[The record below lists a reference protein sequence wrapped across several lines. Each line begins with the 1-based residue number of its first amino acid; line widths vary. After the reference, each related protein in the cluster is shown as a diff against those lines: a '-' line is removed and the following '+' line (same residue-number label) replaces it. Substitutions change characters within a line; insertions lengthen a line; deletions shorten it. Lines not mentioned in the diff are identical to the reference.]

1 MNNILIIPSFY
12 AHIFSGLLLLITFIL
27 IYLNYKKLIGI
38 EPYRKIVIVLLLSIC
53 IGLHGISHIE
63 LEKYYNY
70 NPLNMRQYD

>member
-12 AHIFSGLLLLITFIL
+12 AHIFSGALLLITFFL
-27 IYLNYKKLIGI
+27 LYKNYTKLAGM
-38 EPYRKIVIVLLLSIC
+38 EPYRIIVLVLLLSIC

-70 NPLNMRQYD
+70 NPLNMKMLG